1 MERLGEVLGDE
12 ESEVGVLGLHGRV
25 LVAVAVDGHDAVGV
39 LVNDDAVRIH
49 AEGAHVVLKLLGAVD
64 DLALIQL
71 VGEVGEHD
79 GGQLD
84 AHAEVHAVG
93 LGGNVERAAH
103 ALHPLAAAAADGDD
117 ALAALILRVGAHDG
131 EAAILCLERLHR
143 GVKVEIDLAFEVVIE
158 ILEHDI
164 VDVGAEVAHGGV
176 EQLEL
181 VLDAELLELRAGGGV
196 ELGALA
202 AVEHIDLIDIVH
214 QIERLLLAD
223 VLIER
228 AAEIVGDV
236 VLAVGKCARAAEAA
250 HDRAA
255 FAADA
260 AFDLLAVD
268 GAMALFKAV
277 AGFKNGDPERGGELR
292 QLVGGED
299 AAGARAD
306 DGNVVLHGN
315 NSCSVFCCERRGRD
329 CRALNILH
337 GKQRKSSGSAIEALL
352 KIAQPIISCAMEQSK
367 VPADGA
373 DGVFLQPRDLRLR
386 NADLTGDLHL
396 RLAVVKAHG

>member
-1 MERLGEVLGDE
+1 M
-12 ESEVGVLGLHGRV
+12 
-25 LVAVAVDGHDAVGV
+25 ADGSVQQV
-39 LVNDDAVRIH
+39 QVI
-49 AEGAHVVLKLLGAVD
+49 
-64 DLALIQL
+64 
-71 VGEVGEHD
+71 
-79 GGQLD
+79 LD
-84 AHAEVHAVG
+84 ADGFE
-93 LGGNVERAAH
+93 LG
-103 ALHPLAAAAADGDD
+103 P
-117 ALAALILRVGAHDG
+117 
-131 EAAILCLERLHR
+131 
-143 GVKVEIDLAFEVVIE
+143 
-158 ILEHDI
+158 
-164 VDVGAEVAHGGV
+164 
-176 EQLEL
+176 
-181 VLDAELLELRAGGGV
+181 GGGI

-202 AVEHIDLIDIVH
+202 AVGHVDLVHVVH
-214 QIERLLLAD
+214 QFQGTLLAD
-223 VLIER
+223 VFVKGT
-228 AAEIVGDV
+228 AEIVGDV
-236 VLAVGKCARAAEAA
+236 VLAVGKRARAAEAA

-260 AFDLLAVD
+260 ALDLLAVD

-337 GKQRKSSGSAIEALL
+337 GKRRKSSGSAIEALL